1 MTQRMIRIPP
11 CNPHSVAQCTEQLQ
25 TATPQPARRHRAY
38 MSFVLNRGRWHCRFH
53 RDDLAKTP
61 ISRQF
66 VFSSAEKI
74 YEIARRGDG
83 LIGVE
88 SRQALDV
95 AVTLGRGG
103 TWLRLI
109 EEQYAAVV
117 LPKPSP
123 PN

>member
-1 MTQRMIRIPP
+1 MTQRLIRISPY
-11 CNPHSVAQCTEQLQ
+11 NLHSVAQLTEQLQ
-25 TATPQPARRHRAY
+25 TETPRPAGRHRAY
-38 MSFVLNRGRWHCRFH
+38 MSLVLNRGRWHCRFH

-83 LIGVE
+83 LISVE

-95 AVTLGRGG
+95 AVTIGRGG
-103 TWLRLI
+103 IWLRLT
-109 EEQYAAVV
+109 EDQYAALV

-123 PN
+123 SN